1 MLKVGERLDMETM
14 RRTLEN
20 AGYLCVNTVYE
31 HGEFAVRGALM
42 DIFPMGSP
50 HPYRIDLFDDE
61 VETLRTF
68 DPETQL
74 TLTQVDAIQRS
85 EERRVGKECRTGA
98 RRHDETYKGTSNTNA
113 HRTK

>member
-1 MLKVGERLDMETM
+1 METK
-14 RRTLEN
+14 RPSLEN

-31 HGEFAVRGALM
+31 QGEFSVRGALM

-74 TLTQVDAIQRS
+74 TLTQVDAIQLLPARVFPLDIAGIYRFRHYWLEQFDVDHRS
-85 EERRVGKECRTGA
+85 YSV
-98 RRHDETYKGTSNTNA
+98 YQSV
-113 HRTK
+113 